1 MKEAVKLVRDETE
14 KHNQIMTAAAAL
26 FAKQGYKKTTV
37 DEIVA
42 GAGISKGL
50 FYHYFKN
57 KQELYLHL
65 YNTYVDILSN
75 TIRQKVDLS
84 EADFFLRLK
93 QLTYIR
99 LDFFSKHPNLWEFLC
114 SAYYEGHADVAPFIR
129 EKNDTLLKNAYSGSA
144 AGIDWSKL
152 KKGLTPDKAIE
163 IVTWISEGFVRKFS
177 ESSIPSKELSAQ
189 FDAYMEC
196 LKTGLYEERR
206 E

>member
-1 MKEAVKLVRDETE
+1 MMRDETE

-57 KQELYLHL
+57 KQELYVHL
-65 YNTYVDILSN
+65 YNSYVDILSN
-75 TIRQKVDLS
+75 TILQKVDLS

-93 QLTYIR
+93 QFAYIR
-99 LDFFSKHPNLWEFLC
+99 LDFISEYPNLWQFLY
-114 SAYYEGHADVAPFIR
+114 SAYFESNTDVEPLIR
-129 EKNDTLLKNAYSGSA
+129 EKNNTLLKNAYSGSA

-152 KKGLTPDKAIE
+152 KKGITPDKAIE
-163 IVTWISEGFVRKFS
+163 IVTWLTEGFMLKIS
-177 ESSIPSKELSAQ
+177 KSGSIPNEEAINQ
-189 FDAYMEC
+189 FNEYMEC
-196 LKTGLYEERR
+196 LKNGLYESRKE
-206 E
+206 

>member
-1 MKEAVKLVRDETE
+1 MVRDETE
-14 KHNQIMTAAAAL
+14 KHNKIMTTAAAL

-93 QLTYIR
+93 QLTSIR
-99 LDFFSKHPNLWEFLC
+99 LDFFSEHPNLWEFLY
-114 SAYYEGHADVAPFIR
+114 SAYYESHTDVEPLIR
-129 EKNDTLLKNAYSGSA
+129 EKNDTLLKNSYSGSA

-163 IVTWISEGFVRKFS
+163 IVTWLSEGFVRKFS
-177 ESSIPSKELSAQ
+177 ECSSIPGKELSDQ
-189 FDAYMEC
+189 FDEYMEC
-196 LKTGLYEERR
+196 LKTGLYEERK

>member
-1 MKEAVKLVRDETE
+1 MMRDETE

-57 KQELYLHL
+57 KQELYVHL
-65 YNTYVDILSN
+65 YNSYVDILSN
-75 TIRQKVDLS
+75 TILQKVDLS

-93 QLTYIR
+93 QFAYIR
-99 LDFFSKHPNLWEFLC
+99 LDFISEYPNLWQFLY
-114 SAYYEGHADVAPFIR
+114 SAYFESNTDVEPLIR
-129 EKNDTLLKNAYSGSA
+129 EKNNTLLKNAYSGSA

-152 KKGLTPDKAIE
+152 KKGITPDKAIE
-163 IVTWISEGFVRKFS
+163 IVTWLAEGFMRKISESG
-177 ESSIPSKELSAQ
+177 SIPNEEAINQ
-189 FDAYMEC
+189 FDEYMEC
-196 LKTGLYEERR
+196 LKNGLYESRKG
-206 E
+206 

>member
-1 MKEAVKLVRDETE
+1 MLRDETE

-57 KQELYLHL
+57 KQDLYVHL
-65 YNTYVDILSN
+65 YNSYVDILSN
-75 TIRQKVDLS
+75 TILQKVDLS

-93 QLTYIR
+93 QFAYIR
-99 LDFFSKHPNLWEFLC
+99 LDFILKYPNLWQFLY
-114 SAYYEGHADVAPFIR
+114 SAYFESHTDVEPLIR
-129 EKNDTLLKNAYSGSA
+129 EKNNTLLKNAYSGSA

-152 KKGLTPDKAIE
+152 KKGITPDKAIE
-163 IVTWISEGFVRKFS
+163 IVTWLAEGFMRKISESG
-177 ESSIPSKELSAQ
+177 SIPNEEAINQ
-189 FDAYMEC
+189 FDEYMEC
-196 LKTGLYEERR
+196 LKNGLYESRKG
-206 E
+206 